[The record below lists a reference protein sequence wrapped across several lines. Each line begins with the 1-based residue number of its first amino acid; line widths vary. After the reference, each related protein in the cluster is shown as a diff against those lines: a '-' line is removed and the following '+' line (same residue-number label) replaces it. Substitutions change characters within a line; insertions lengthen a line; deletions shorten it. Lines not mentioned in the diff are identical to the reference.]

1 MQLDLGNVWCILV
14 SGIFNVEAILVWWPC
29 VHSLPTTKKSQ
40 RELLELWLCH
50 LAAWHCSFVEWKT
63 ERGRWETDTFH
74 DQISVLFPY
83 EKWAFF
89 LFVHFCTCIENRI
102 LTLCLKGKHQHP
114 AFHLVFFSSGMLEA
128 NVLSTHY
135 RTFLLFH
142 DCGCHWQ
149 WKAHWARWLCDWSL
163 LVSLSELTGCRTSS
177 TVFFSYSPA
186 SGWMISFTYRH
197 LRNTLIPGSPTT
209 SGKSEGCTAS
219 WGTTLASHGS
229 RIS

>member
-14 SGIFNVEAILVWWPC
+14 SGIFNIEAILVWWWPS

-40 RELLELWLCH
+40 REFPLDLWLCH
-50 LAAWHCSFVEWKT
+50 LVACIVALLSRKQSG
-63 ERGRWETDTFH
+63 GRWETDTFH

-89 LFVHFCTCIENRI
+89 LFVRFCTCIENRI
-102 LTLCLKGKHQHP
+102 MTLCLKGKHQHP
-114 AFHLVFFSSGMLEA
+114 AFRLAFFSSGMLEA

-149 WKAHWARWLCDWSL
+149 WKAHWARWLWDWSL
-163 LVSLSELTGCRTSS
+163 WVSLSELTGCRTSS
-177 TVFFSYSPA
+177 TGFFFSIPRHL
-186 SGWMISFTYRH
+186 SGWSH
-197 LRNTLIPGSPTT
+197 LPIIT
-209 SGKSEGCTAS
+209 
-219 WGTTLASHGS
+219 
-229 RIS
+229 